1 MPTVVNVSD
10 AKAHLSDLLARAQ
23 AGEEIVIAR
32 AGRPL
37 VRLVAVE
44 DRQPREGGFLSYRL
58 PETFFDPLPED
69 ELQAWEG
76 KADPWDR
83 LP

>member
-1 MPTVVNVSD
+1 MSE

-23 AGEEIVIAR
+23 DGEEIVIAK

-44 DRQPREGGFLSYRL
+44 ESRPREGGFLSCTL
-58 PETFFDPLPED
+58 PDSFFEPLPEE

-76 KADPWDR
+76 KSDPWDQ
-83 LP
+83 LL